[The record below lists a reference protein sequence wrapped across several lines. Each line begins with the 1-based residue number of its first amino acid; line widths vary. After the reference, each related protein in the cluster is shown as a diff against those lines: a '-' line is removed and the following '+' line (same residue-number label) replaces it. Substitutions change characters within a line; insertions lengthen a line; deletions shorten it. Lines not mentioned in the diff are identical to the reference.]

1 MATIGAARAASMAK
15 LDVPA
20 FSAMPSMSG
29 HIDATWKGAKRVR
42 LAFDYANRRPQSHP
56 PVVYIAQDPSGLD
69 FAFVVKQSS
78 AIRAITTSN
87 GSGVL
92 NDDYVG
98 VSISPQGAQGFSYGF
113 FANARGARTQDSSE
127 NSAYSP
133 SWSANA
139 TIISGGYVVTMH
151 IPFNVIRSGGKHAWK
166 VQFLRYSVASNATD
180 VWTYDPNQSGTSD
193 PSFEGTLKGIQIA
206 KTAQKATR
214 PSPRFQPY
222 VLAVAGSKNAGGSTS
237 QMGLDL
243 AVPITP
249 TASFVGSLHPDYSN
263 VETDQQTISP
273 TAFPR
278 QFTEVRPFF
287 TQLGGNFDY
296 TFGCSNC
303 PMALYTVAIPT
314 YRDSYGVEGTQG
326 PFGFAGFNAVGTGRS
341 DSATSVNFFSGNAA
355 RKLGINVQ
363 RVSANASTST
373 DSTTTINGG
382 VLLGKSHLF
391 GYANYGREDGTLI
404 TDPAQARY
412 GEFGLGYVTQATTFI
427 VTKQYVGAQYS
438 PVDGYV
444 AQTDT
449 RGYISFFTHT
459 FTFPKTSRL
468 RDAQLSANTTRL
480 WNQYGVLDQAGSGY
494 QFNVDLKNLLSVHAY
509 QGTQSVLGA
518 NGEYL
523 PYSVGNGLMLAYNLS
538 SNTPAGVAY
547 SQGAY
552 YHGHAESW
560 QAFETYALRSHVSL
574 SLNFNENVYASSL
587 SSEPS
592 FRQWLNTAS
601 VNWQFSKDA
610 SLSLGARRINGINLP
625 NSYSPPTFTPL
636 FADNVSAA
644 FHYLHAHNEFY
655 LVYGNPN
662 SLTTTPALYF
672 KWIVYAGA
680 QKGT

>member
-1 MATIGAARAASMAK
+1 MVGTARATS
-15 LDVPA
+15 LPSIDVPT
-20 FSAMPSMSG
+20 FPAMPSMSG
-29 HIDATWKGAKRVR
+29 RIDATWKGAKRVR
-42 LAFDYANRRPQSHP
+42 LAFDYVNRRPQSHP

-78 AIRAITTSN
+78 SVRAITASN

-113 FANARGARTQDSSE
+113 YANARGARTQSSSE

-133 SWSANA
+133 SWNASA
-139 TIISGGYVVTMH
+139 TRISGGYVVTMH
-151 IPFNVIRSGGKHAWK
+151 IPFNVIRSGDAHAWR
-166 VQFLRYSVASNATD
+166 VQLIRYSVASNATD
-180 VWTYDPNQSGTSD
+180 VWTYDPNQSGASD
-193 PSFEGTLKGIQIA
+193 PLFEGTLKGIQTA

-287 TQLGGNFDY
+287 TQLGGNFDN

-303 PMALYTVAIPT
+303 PTALYTVAIPT
-314 YRDSYGVEGTQG
+314 YRGSYGVEGAQG
-326 PFGFAGFNAVGTGRS
+326 PFGFAGFNAVGNGRS
-341 DSATSVNFFSGNAA
+341 DSATALNFFSGNAT
-355 RKLGINVQ
+355 RKFGVNVQ
-363 RVSANASTST
+363 RVSANTSSFT
-373 DSTTTINGG
+373 DSTTTLNGG
-382 VLLGKSHLF
+382 VLLGKSHLLA
-391 GYANYGREDGTLI
+391 YANYGREDGTFI
-404 TDPAQARY
+404 TDPTQAHY

-427 VTKQYVGAQYS
+427 LTKQYVGAQYS

-449 RGYISFFTHT
+449 RGYISYFTHT
-459 FTFPKTSRL
+459 FTFPKSSRL
-468 RDAQLSANTTRL
+468 RDVQLSGNTTRF
-480 WNQYGVLDQAGSGY
+480 WNRYGALDQAASGL
-494 QFNVDLKNLLSVHAY
+494 QLNVDLKNLLSVHAF
-509 QGTQSVLGA
+509 QGTQSVLGV

-523 PYSVGNGLMLAYNLS
+523 PYSVGNGLMLAYNLA
-538 SNTPAGVAY
+538 SNTPAGIVY
-547 SQGAY
+547 SEGAY
-552 YHGHAESW
+552 YHGRAESW
-560 QAFETYALRSHVSL
+560 QAFDTYALRKRITL
-574 SLNFNENVYASSL
+574 SLNFNENTYASNVAA
-587 SSEPS
+587 EPS

-601 VNWQFSKDA
+601 VNWQFSEDA
-610 SLSLGARRINGINLP
+610 SLSLGARRINGIELP
-625 NSYSPPTFTPL
+625 NSYSLPNFTPL
-636 FADNVSAA
+636 IADNLSAA